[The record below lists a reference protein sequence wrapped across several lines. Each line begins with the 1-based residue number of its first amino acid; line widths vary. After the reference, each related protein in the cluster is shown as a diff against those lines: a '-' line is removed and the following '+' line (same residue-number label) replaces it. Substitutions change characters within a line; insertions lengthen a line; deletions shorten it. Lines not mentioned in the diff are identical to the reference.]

1 MPLDGESSK
10 DIRLKCTSVNCAA
23 DGRSGQQAKAPS
35 WRWDRT
41 AVSVMVS
48 QSPDLRLCCPPLTV
62 QGTVWM
68 LSFARWIENEIKWAG
83 IMQRG
88 GGKGAGFIFFSCMER
103 KRCKV
108 KGTAYMGNI
117 TNKLYYLIDL
127 GENIFVDIAHRTSKL
142 GQKQDGFKSRA
153 KVVYIF
159 LQLYCLS
166 FILGS

>member
-48 QSPDLRLCCPPLTV
+48 QSPDLCLCCPPLTV

>member
-1 MPLDGESSK
+1 
-10 DIRLKCTSVNCAA
+10 
-23 DGRSGQQAKAPS
+23 
-35 WRWDRT
+35 
-41 AVSVMVS
+41 
-48 QSPDLRLCCPPLTV
+48 
-62 QGTVWM
+62 
-68 LSFARWIENEIKWAG
+68 
-83 IMQRG
+83 MQRA
-88 GGKGAGFIFFSCMER
+88 GGKGAGFIFSCMER

-166 FILGS
+166 FILGSQKMAAGIIYLTASSGAEVGFTTV